1 MTILV
6 VDDQINVVNG
16 IVSGVDWETAGISK
30 VLHAYNASMAREIL
44 ECQPVDILLSDIEMP
59 VEDGLSLFRWVRG
72 KAFCRVYFSHLS
84 CGFYLRNGGSETG
97 QL

>member
-44 ECQPVDILLSDIEMP
+44 ECQPVDIL
-59 VEDGLSLFRWVRG
+59 
-72 KAFCRVYFSHLS
+72 VYFSHLS